1 MHCCCFREALEI
13 LCDVPGSTNE
23 FLTAH
28 MHVGLGRA
36 LRLQGRLSEAEDAFR
51 EALIACS
58 RALTNTDTTSQ
69 TRISTFEVLQECYGE
84 LQLCLYQIY
93 LQVFHGY
100 RAAFTGSKVVCVD
113 LPECLC

>member
-1 MHCCCFREALEI
+1 MRCCCFREGLEI
-13 LCDVPGSTNE
+13 LCDVPGSTDE
-23 FLTAH
+23 SLTAH

-69 TRISTFEVLQECYGE
+69 NRISTFEVLQACYGE
-84 LQLCLYQIY
+84 LQLCLYKIY

-100 RAAFTGSKVVCVD
+100 RAAFTGSKVVCVG